1 MAMCVQ
7 RRIPRLLYI
16 ISLCS
21 RKVSKDSTS
30 YRTLF
35 NHTKERQRSE
45 FRSLSY
51 VDFGEEPMTFDEI
64 LMMKQLNEKIFSGD
78 PLEPLIDPNRKRTD
92 LFNKTYL
99 MEIKERYHSVDKIKN
114 WGGATIEKDKYY
126 ALTQSCGDKIPGYVN
141 KFPCGSYYAWNL
153 KKIKEPTWYEKMMP
167 KTTNWDNTKV
177 KKIVGDLKF
186 EDATKLI

>member
-1 MAMCVQ
+1 
-7 RRIPRLLYI
+7 
-16 ISLCS
+16 
-21 RKVSKDSTS
+21 
-30 YRTLF
+30 
-35 NHTKERQRSE
+35 
-45 FRSLSY
+45 
-51 VDFGEEPMTFDEI
+51 VDLGEEPMTFDEI

-99 MEIKERYHSVDKIKN
+99 MELKERYHSVDKIKN

-167 KTTNWDNTKV
+167 KTTHWDNTKI
-177 KKIVGDLKF
+177 KKVVGDLKF